1 MLSEG
6 NGDLLN
12 YYIMIIMMF
21 TQGDAPDWHGVRAH
35 QPLHLLESGSRQALQ
50 TRRATLSVESF
61 LENAL
66 LQHFYFLEY
75 ALYQTLFCTGR
86 KRKVGDFS
94 RMDSRLEDTR
104 SEKTANGPTEGT
116 TKRNKMVN
124 GLKVPSPIATAAA
137 TGSTA
142 SMRDMNLLE
151 NIIDWQS
158 VVKKYK
164 AVVKNS

>member
-1 MLSEG
+1 MHRTDMACAPINLFTYWKVVLVKLCKQGEPHSLLKASWKML
-6 NGDLLN
+6 
-12 YYIMIIMMF
+12 
-21 TQGDAPDWHGVRAH
+21 
-35 QPLHLLESGSRQALQ
+35 
-50 TRRATLSVESF
+50 
-61 LENAL
+61 
-66 LQHFYFLEY
+66 FYFLEY

>member
-1 MLSEG
+1 
-6 NGDLLN
+6 
-12 YYIMIIMMF
+12 MMF

-50 TRRATLSVESF
+50 TRRATLSVESFLENALLQNFYF

>member
-1 MLSEG
+1 MHRTDMACAPINLFTYWKVVLVKLCKQGEPHSLLKASWKMLFHK
-6 NGDLLN
+6 N
-12 YYIMIIMMF
+12 
-21 TQGDAPDWHGVRAH
+21 
-35 QPLHLLESGSRQALQ
+35 
-50 TRRATLSVESF
+50 
-61 LENAL
+61 
-66 LQHFYFLEY
+66 
-75 ALYQTLFCTGR
+75 LFCTGR

-158 VVKKYK
+158 VIKKYK
-164 AVVKNS
+164 AVVKNNS